1 MLRCAGENTEVARE
15 IDLCG
20 PTEVRAR
27 ERTDQGQ
34 KYIIPRSRDQTRPNQ
49 FTHLTPSHAVYVAH
63 ASAAWLKSGF
73 VPHPPSPIPVPTA
86 MSTLSLRASRCS
98 LVTWVQLS
106 RSWTDGKRRMGG
118 RSKQQTW
125 AWQWQQPQH
134 AQQKSQQLRLVFFAN
149 SQQTQ
154 KHAQQPHPSQHHS

>member
-1 MLRCAGENTEVARE
+1 MRGGGYKDRKCCGARAKIRRWRERLIYAGPLRCAHVTALTTGKNILYRVHEIRHAR
-15 IDLCG
+15 INSH
-20 PTEVRAR
+20 
-27 ERTDQGQ
+27 
-34 KYIIPRSRDQTRPNQ
+34 ISR
-49 FTHLTPSHAVYVAH
+49 PSHAVYVAH

-73 VPHPPSPIPVPTA
+73 VPHPPRPSPIPVPTA

-149 SQQTQ
+149 SQQT
-154 KHAQQPHPSQHHS
+154 P